1 MNLATLKPEDF
12 HRLYG
17 EIPEAYSERVH
28 RTLSRLP
35 SQTQRARIAKRRI
48 ALLLAALLLLICGT
62 VYAAARW
69 GLVDFFDLYGG
80 MPQSAVKIVSQ
91 VAAEYDAGEVV
102 VVLREAI
109 ADSFSY
115 HITAEVR
122 PVLPEEIYLLPPM
135 LDGSMEDELGKAGGR
150 RLLAASLYV
159 EGADPDGD
167 QGIEW
172 NTEDDGT
179 LVYVLSGKLT
189 TQADAVQLSLLLVLT
204 DYGVTGNADETS
216 KTRQSIPFTLPI
228 SQGAQTRRVEI
239 GKEVEGSGVW
249 LEYADFTT
257 TPLATYYA
265 VACSLAPDALDWQ
278 RADFQEGWFT
288 LSFVDENGDW
298 TYGSPTGGGGYTEQ
312 LDASHALH
320 HGTLRP
326 LEPLPET
333 MYVYCKSIGDVPVE
347 NGVYGVTAFAVK

>member
-1 MNLATLKPEDF
+1 MNPATLKPEDF
-12 HRLYG
+12 RRLYG

-102 VVLREAI
+102 VVLRETV

-122 PVLPEEIYLLPPM
+122 PVPPEEIYLLPPM
-135 LDGSMEDELGKAGGR
+135 LDGSMEDELVKAGGR

-172 NTEDDGT
+172 KTEDDGT

-239 GKEVEGSGVW
+239 GKGS
-249 LEYADFTT
+249 
-257 TPLATYYA
+257 
-265 VACSLAPDALDWQ
+265 
-278 RADFQEGWFT
+278 RARA
-288 LSFVDENGDW
+288 
-298 TYGSPTGGGGYTEQ
+298 YGSNTPTLRRRPWRRIMPSPVRSRRTPWTGSAPTFRRAGSRFPLWMKMATGPMEVPRAAGGIPNNAMLHTRCTTVRSGPLNRCLKRCTSTAKASETCRSKTVYT
-312 LDASHALH
+312 A
-320 HGTLRP
+320 LRP
-326 LEPLPET
+326 LR
-333 MYVYCKSIGDVPVE
+333 
-347 NGVYGVTAFAVK
+347 

>member
-1 MNLATLKPEDF
+1 
-12 HRLYG
+12 
-17 EIPEAYSERVH
+17 
-28 RTLSRLP
+28 
-35 SQTQRARIAKRRI
+35 
-48 ALLLAALLLLICGT
+48 
-62 VYAAARW
+62 
-69 GLVDFFDLYGG
+69 
-80 MPQSAVKIVSQ
+80 
-91 VAAEYDAGEVV
+91 
-102 VVLREAI
+102 
-109 ADSFSY
+109 
-115 HITAEVR
+115 
-122 PVLPEEIYLLPPM
+122 M
-135 LDGSMEDELGKAGGR
+135 LDGSMEDELVKAGGR

-172 NTEDDGT
+172 KTEDDGT

-204 DYGVTGNADETS
+204 DYGVTGNADETA

-257 TPLATYYA
+257 TPLTTYYA

-298 TYGSPTGGGGYTEQ
+298 TCGSPTGGGGIPNNSMLHTRCTTVRSGPLNRCLKRCTSTAKASETCRSKTVYT
-312 LDASHALH
+312 A
-320 HGTLRP
+320 LRP
-326 LEPLPET
+326 LQ
-333 MYVYCKSIGDVPVE
+333 
-347 NGVYGVTAFAVK
+347 